1 MVAVDCLDEWKLPVT
16 LGLFPFQREIVEWAL
31 DRERCAIFADTGLG
45 KALMQ
50 LKWAHATQRDT
61 GGRVLIL
68 APLAVARQTEREA
81 VKFSIDGVAAVR
93 HPDESDAPI
102 LVTNYERLHL
112 FRDREWSA
120 LVLDESSILKS
131 VDSKTRDD
139 LTRWATDI
147 RYRLCCTATPAP
159 NDHTELGNHA
169 EFLGV
174 LTRAQMLGTYFVH
187 DENSVAVQHWRL
199 KGHAHEAFW
208 RWVAGW
214 AIAVRRPSDLGYEDD
229 GYILPPLKLVHE
241 WLGDGRTDDDRLFPV
256 EARTLDER
264 RTARLASTDDRVAAT
279 AAAIALEPDE
289 PWIVWCDY
297 NRESEALARAIPGAV
312 EVRGP
317 DSPESK
323 EQALMDFAE
332 GRTRVL
338 VTKPSICGFGLNWQH
353 CARVAF
359 VGLSD
364 SYEQWYQAIRRCWR
378 FGQER
383 PVEVFVFASEAERV
397 VINNVQ
403 RKATEAEK
411 MMEQIVRYLADA
423 RASRD
428 PSTYHRDVAEG
439 DGWTLHLGD
448 SLEVLAESVEDN
460 SVGLSVFSPPFPGMY
475 VYSDSPR
482 DLGNTY
488 DLREFAR
495 GMRTLAG
502 ELLRVTMPGRSC
514 AIHLCQTTAQKVRD
528 GYVGIKDFRGSVIKT
543 MERSGWVYYG
553 EVAIDKD
560 PQVKAIRTKDQGL
573 LFKSLARD
581 SAKMHMALADYV
593 LQFRKPGDNPQPILA
608 GVSERYGNPDGWIT
622 SEEWIE
628 WAAPVWYRAGKD
640 YPGGIRETDVLNVR
654 QARDERDERHL
665 APLQLGVIERC
676 VKLWSAPGDLV
687 LSPFAGIGSEGVVAL
702 QHGRR
707 FVGVELKP
715 AYWKV
720 AQRNL
725 AASVSQMS
733 LLTAAT

>member
-1 MVAVDCLDEWKLPVT
+1 MSVIVQDAAVAA
-16 LGLFPFQREIVEWAL
+16 LFPFQREIVEWAL

-45 KALMQ
+45 KAIMQ
-50 LKWAHATQRDT
+50 LKWAHATQRHT

-81 VKFSIDGVAAVR
+81 QKFSVDGVEAVR
-93 HPDESDAPI
+93 HPDDSDAPI

-139 LTRWATDI
+139 LTRWAASI

-187 DENSVAVQHWRL
+187 DEQNVAVQRWRL
-199 KGHAHEAFW
+199 KGHALEAFW

-214 AIAVRRPSDLGYEDD
+214 AIAARRPSDLGYDDD
-229 GYILPPLKLVHE
+229 GYILPPLNIGYE
-241 WLGDGRTDDDRLFPV
+241 WLEDGRDALDGQLFPT
-256 EARTLDER
+256 EAHTMEER
-264 RTARLASTDDRVAAT
+264 RRARLASTSERVAAC
-279 AAAIALEPDE
+279 AATVAAEPDE
-289 PWIVWCDY
+289 PWIIWCDY
-297 NRESEALARAIPGAV
+297 NRESEALTKAIPGAV

-323 EQALMDFAE
+323 EQALIDFAE
-332 GRTRVL
+332 GRIRVL
-338 VTKPSICGFGLNWQH
+338 VTKPTICGFGLNWQH

-378 FGQER
+378 FGQKR
-383 PVEVFVFASEAERV
+383 PVEVRVFASHAERV
-397 VINNVQ
+397 VVANVQ
-403 RKATEAEK
+403 RKAEEAEK
-411 MMEQIVRYLADA
+411 MMEQITRYLADA
-423 RASRD
+423 RAARSRD
-428 PSTYHRDVAEG
+428 GHETDMAEG

-448 SLEVLAESVEDN
+448 CLDVLPEAVGDET
-460 SVGLSVFSPPFPGMY
+460 VGLSVFSPPFPGMY

-482 DLGNTY
+482 DLGNTH

-495 GMRTLAG
+495 SMRILAG

-528 GYVGIKDFRGSVIKT
+528 GYVGIKDFRGSVIRT
-543 MERSGWVYYG
+543 MERAGWRYYG
-553 EVAIDKD
+553 EVCIDKD

-593 LQFRKPGDNPQPILA
+593 LQFRKPGDNPEPIHA
-608 GVSERYGNPDGWIT
+608 GVSERYGNPGGWIT

-628 WAAPVWYRAGKD
+628 WAAPVWYRAGD
-640 YPGGIRETDVLNVR
+640 GYPGGIRETDVLNVSR
-654 QARDERDERHL
+654 ARDERDERHL
-665 APLQLGVIERC
+665 APLQLGVIERA

-687 LSPFAGIGSEGVVAL
+687 LSPFAGVGSEGVVAL

-707 FVGVELKP
+707 YLGVELKP
-715 AYWKV
+715 AYWRV
-720 AQRNL
+720 ARRNL
-725 AASVSQMS
+725 AGAVSQQS
-733 LLTAAT
+733 LLTEGAS